1 MARDYALA
9 FLLALVVHAGV
20 VLILI
25 VGWSP
30 SKGDLRVIKPKIV
43 NAKLMVMERRE
54 VKAPVP
60 QAPPKLLSKKELRPK
75 PQPEASQARVPSR
88 VDMEAARRQRHE
100 AERQDRLRELA
111 ERAFEQA
118 LVQEAIDLVES
129 VQEDKT
135 RTYVEGIYETIVANW
150 SRPPS
155 ARNDME
161 AKLLVE
167 LIPTGEVVLV
177 TLLASS
183 GNSAFDR
190 SAEAAVRK
198 SRRFNVP
205 DEYALFED
213 RFRKFTLLFK
223 PEDLLR

>member
-9 FLLALVVHAGV
+9 FLLALLVHAGV
-20 VLILI
+20 VFILI

-30 SKGDLRVIKPKIV
+30 IKGDLHVIKPKIV
-43 NAKLMVMERRE
+43 NAKLMVMDRGE
-54 VKAPVP
+54 VKAPGP
-60 QAPPKLLSKKELRPK
+60 QASPKLLPKERLRHKPEPK
-75 PQPEASQARVPSR
+75 VLPAQVPPKI
-88 VDMEAARRQRHE
+88 DLETARRQRRE
-100 AERQDRLRELA
+100 AERQDRLRELS
-111 ERAFEQA
+111 ERGFKQA
-118 LVQEAIDLVES
+118 LTREAMDLVES
-129 VQEDKT
+129 VREDNA
-135 RTYVEGIYETIVANW
+135 RAYVDEIYETIVANW

-167 LIPTGEVVLV
+167 LLPTGEVLLV
-177 TLLASS
+177 TILSSS

-198 SRRFNVP
+198 SRRFRMP
-205 DEYALFED
+205 DDQSLFEN